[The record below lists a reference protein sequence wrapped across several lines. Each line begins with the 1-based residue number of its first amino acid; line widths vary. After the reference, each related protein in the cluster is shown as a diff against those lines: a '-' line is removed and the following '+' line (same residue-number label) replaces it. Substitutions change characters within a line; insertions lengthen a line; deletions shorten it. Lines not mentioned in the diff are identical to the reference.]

1 MENSAIFLDRDG
13 VINKDSK
20 RYIKSLD
27 ELYLIEGI
35 FKYIKKLNDENF
47 KIIVISNQS
56 AINRGLTTKKNID
69 EIHKYILKK
78 CKQNNCK
85 IDAIYY
91 CPHRPDENCSCR
103 KPKIGL
109 ILKAAKNHSIDLK
122 SSWFI
127 GDKDTDVQAG
137 KRSGCRTFKIRKNG
151 SLRSAVKSITLTKNK
166 SFSK

>member
-1 MENSAIFLDRDG
+1 MKSKAVFLDRDG
-13 VINKDSK
+13 VINKDSR

-27 ELYLIEGI
+27 ELRLINGI
-35 FKYIKKLNDENF
+35 FKYIQKLNDDNF
-47 KIIVISNQS
+47 KVIVISNQS
-56 AINRGLTTKKNID
+56 AINRGLTTKKEVD
-69 EIHKYILKK
+69 KIHNYLQKECRK
-78 CKQNNCK
+78 NNCK

-127 GDKDTDVQAG
+127 GDKDSDIKAG
-137 KRSGCRTFKIRKNG
+137 KRSGCRTFKVRKNG
-151 SLRSAVKSITLTKNK
+151 SLRKAVKLIILTKNK
-166 SFSK
+166 